1 MKNDLFYKAIFKSSI
16 FSSLNKKT
24 QNLYF
29 EIIENCNSEGVV
41 VDEVKVEALKKNV
54 VEINKLSK
62 ENLSSLFINFMFYAL
77 KDLTPLLFVS
87 EPIRRKLLSKCSFMA
102 KSQ

>member
-29 EIIENCNSEGVV
+29 EIIENCNSKGVV
-41 VDEVKVEALKKNV
+41 VDEAKVEALKKNV

-62 ENLSSLFINFMFYAL
+62 ENFIYCSDGFGIW
-77 KDLTPLLFVS
+77 VS
-87 EPIRRKLLSKCSFMA
+87 YWCIYHKPYIDC
-102 KSQ
+102 